1 MEQTLES
8 VDGEDRRVSRRE
20 RGKLKR
26 RMKEL
31 LLLLPNLVKLV
42 ARLVRD
48 PRVSRTDKI
57 ILGSTILYVITPLDF
72 LPDMI
77 PFLGQVDDTY
87 LVAISLLRI
96 LNRADAQVVAE
107 HWRGEIDV
115 KRLVTTIVETATFFL
130 PKPIRTALTAR
141 MEIREPRALRIVD
154 GGAGAKKTAK
164 RSK

>member
-1 MEQTLES
+1 MVQIRES
-8 VDGEDRRVSRRE
+8 FDGEGRKISRRE
-20 RGKLKR
+20 RGRLRR
-26 RMKEL
+26 RMKDL

-96 LNRADAQVVAE
+96 LNRADAQVVAD

-130 PKPIRTALTAR
+130 PKPIRAALTAR
-141 MEIREPRALRIVD
+141 MEIREPRALRVV
-154 GGAGAKKTAK
+154 GGAGEKKPAK

>member
-8 VDGEDRRVSRRE
+8 VGGEDRRVSRRE
-20 RGKLKR
+20 RGTLKR

-115 KRLVTTIVETATFFL
+115 KRLVTTIVETYFSCAGKL
-130 PKPIRTALTAR
+130 RTC
-141 MEIREPRALRIVD
+141 
-154 GGAGAKKTAK
+154 
-164 RSK
+164 